1 MGGCDWTGTLSI
13 AGILSLVGILI
24 SVIIVIDILSQRRD
38 AAATLAWI
46 FGVILLPYLGALF
59 YLFLASKGERRLL
72 KKRVRALSKLEEG
85 RRKTER
91 YLVEHR
97 EPDLS
102 DVSPEYHGIMRVAYQ
117 LGASPATVGNRVTF
131 LPDGQTTFDLIE
143 EAIRGACSH
152 VHLEYYIFRPDQT
165 GRSILEL
172 LTEKAKEGV
181 KVRLLYDAVGSGSL
195 KSRHLRELHAAGGKT
210 AAFLPLFS
218 LRRPFSAN
226 FRTHRKIVIVD
237 DHTGFV
243 GGRNVGNEYRV
254 GKSELGV
261 WQDAHVRVEGPAVYS
276 LQEIF
281 AEDWIFAADEDLTED
296 EGCFTPFT
304 RPGKARAQVLASG
317 PDRRTETIQRTLF
330 EAIVSAKKTVDIIT
344 PYFVP
349 DEAIEMAL
357 QNAALRGVRVRILAP
372 GKTDNLLV
380 GWAARS
386 YFNDQLRAGVE
397 VYRFTPGMHHA
408 KLVVIDKTW
417 AYIGTSNMDVRSFRL
432 NFEVGLAV
440 YEPHIAEQIVA
451 YMENDLKRSE
461 ALHKDEKFQ
470 NPNRREKLARGIGR
484 ALSPVL

>member
-1 MGGCDWTGTLSI
+1 
-13 AGILSLVGILI
+13 VGILI
-24 SVIIVIDILSQRRD
+24 SVVIVIDILSQRRD

-46 FGVILLPYLGALF
+46 FGVILLPYIGAIF
-59 YLFLASKGERRLL
+59 YLFLASKAERRRL
-72 KKRVRALSKLEEG
+72 KKRGRALSKMEVG
-85 RRKTER
+85 RREAEQ
-91 YLVEHR
+91 YLAEHR
-97 EPDLS
+97 QPDFS
-102 DVSPEYHGIMRVAYQ
+102 DVTPEFQGVIRLAEE
-117 LGASPATVGNRVTF
+117 LGAGAATVGNKVTF

-210 AAFLPLFS
+210 AAFYPLFS

-243 GGRNVGNEYRV
+243 GGRNVGDEYRV
-254 GKSELGV
+254 GKSELGE

-296 EGCFTPFT
+296 DCCFTPFT
-304 RPGKARAQVLASG
+304 RPGKARAQILASG
-317 PDRRTETIQRTLF
+317 PGGRTETIQRTETIHRTLF

-372 GKTDNLLV
+372 GKTDNILV

-408 KLVVIDKTW
+408 KLVVIDEIW

-461 ALHKDEKFQ
+461 ALHLDEKFQ
-470 NPNRREKLARGIGR
+470 DPNRVEKLCRGIGR